1 MDTFWFNLGILSG
14 KLPFCHVF
22 KQFFPFGS
30 RIVVTIKI
38 EFGNV
43 KEEKDFCQ
51 GKLKLNILYI
61 H

>member
-22 KQFFPFGS
+22 KEFFPFGS
-30 RIVVTIKI
+30 RIVVIVRI

-43 KEEKDFCQ
+43 KEERRF
-51 GKLKLNILYI
+51 LSN
-61 H
+61 